1 MCLQTRDFRGK
12 QTRCPT
18 PCLERERPRQSSPVD
33 QALTEVHQAGAEEG
47 ASTSADC
54 RCERIGKEVGEYT
67 VPAIECALSEPL
79 EPAYELTPAITR
91 AASTATLPSSRPPLR
106 RQLPSSL
113 MAADIEGSLT
123 CRGWWAIRPCRHA
136 ASVPRQVPSRW
147 AHRCVA
153 TDRCQSWRSPR
164 KPPPRGG
171 AGEAPHER
179 G

>member
-79 EPAYELTPAITR
+79 EPAYDAHPCNHESSEYGHAPEQSTSVEKT
-91 AASTATLPSSRPPLR
+91 AAEQSHGR
-106 RQLPSSL
+106 R
-113 MAADIEGSLT
+113 
-123 CRGWWAIRPCRHA
+123 H
-136 ASVPRQVPSRW
+136 
-147 AHRCVA
+147 
-153 TDRCQSWRSPR
+153 
-164 KPPPRGG
+164 
-171 AGEAPHER
+171 
-179 G
+179 